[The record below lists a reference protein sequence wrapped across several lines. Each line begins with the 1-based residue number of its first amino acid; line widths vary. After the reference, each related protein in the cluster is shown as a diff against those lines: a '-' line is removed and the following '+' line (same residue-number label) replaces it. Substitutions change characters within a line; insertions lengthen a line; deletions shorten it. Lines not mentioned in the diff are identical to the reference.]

1 METVP
6 STSGREWD
14 AMPQPILVFR
24 GKNVARVDSESAWS
38 QQDSSNVEWM
48 QWWLDLVADGGRT
61 FKVKVRKG
69 GGGACHG
76 CR

>member
-1 METVP
+1 METAP

-24 GKNVARVDSESAWS
+24 GKNVVRGDSGFASS
-38 QQDSSNVEWM
+38 QQDSSNIEWM
-48 QWWLDLVADGGRT
+48 QWWLDLVADGGRS
-61 FKVKVRKG
+61 FKVKVRMG
-69 GGGACHG
+69 CGGACLA